1 MELLRNFSKGL
12 GLALVVSLASCA
24 RLEHDTEVGQARTRM
39 EEATGLRADWRSEG
53 LLRELH
59 LGGPTGQTLELD
71 EALELALTNNRALRA
86 DLDVIGQAKADLVQ
100 AGLLSNPMLSIMV
113 RFPEGGGR
121 SNLEFGIV
129 KDFADLWLIPSR
141 KRAAQS
147 VLQQRLLSFVDAA
160 IELVNETKST
170 YYTLQYQ
177 HRAMRLQKENLEI
190 LKQVIDIAL
199 TRLRSG
205 GATQL
210 DVNLLEARRLEVEL
224 ELLQF
229 RSDYRVGQQALL
241 RLLGVAKAP
250 ADWDPTTLAESWSSL
265 DFSED
270 DIVDWGLGHRLDVQA
285 AVWEVEAALAEFQQ
299 QKLRLI
305 QSLGIGIAGERTERR
320 GIPGRR
326 ILGDT
331 ARSSVAA
338 GAPTAP
344 EIQPKSER
352 RRERSRY
359 IDFLLGPSIDVPIPI
374 FDQNQAQIS
383 KAQFRARELH
393 ERYEELSQRSIE
405 GITSSLAM
413 RRLAE
418 ARARIHEQSLLPIQ
432 GSNLK
437 VAEQAYQAGRESI
450 LTVLLAQESLLRARL
465 GYASAL
471 RDLAMITANLERQL
485 GGRLPRPGELP
496 ILPEAGTASQ
506 PATSQPEGAVP
517 HGG

>member
-1 MELLRNFSKGL
+1 MTRRSASGGAVWSACASILLASCVRVDHATEWQQAGGAFGRATGVETDWTANAEIRPLEPGPEN
-12 GLALVVSLASCA
+12 VVSLD
-24 RLEHDTEVGQARTRM
+24 HV
-39 EEATGLRADWRSEG
+39 
-53 LLRELH
+53 
-59 LGGPTGQTLELD
+59 LD
-71 EALELALTNNRALRA
+71 LALSNNRALRA
-86 DLDVIGQAKADLVQ
+86 DLQTIAQAKADLVQ
-100 AGLLSNPMLSIMV
+100 AGLLSNPILSIMF
-113 RFPEGGGR
+113 RFPDGGGR

-129 KDFADLWLIPSR
+129 KDFADLWLIPLR

-147 VLQQRLLSFVDAA
+147 VLQQRILSFVDAA
-160 IELVNETKST
+160 IKLVNETKST

-190 LKQVIDIAL
+190 LKQAIDIAQA
-199 TRLRSG
+199 RLRSG
-205 GATQL
+205 ETTQL

-241 RLLGVAKAP
+241 RLVGVAKAP
-250 ADWDPTTLAESWSSL
+250 ADWDPITLPESLSSL
-265 DFSED
+265 DLSED
-270 DIVDWGLGHRLDVQA
+270 DIVDWGLEHRLDVQA
-285 AVWEVEAALAEFQQ
+285 AAWEVEAALAEFQQ
-299 QKLRLI
+299 QQLRLI

-331 ARSSVAA
+331 ARASVAA

-344 EIQPKSER
+344 EIQPRSER
-352 RRERSRY
+352 RRERSRE
-359 IDFLLGPSIDVPIPI
+359 IDFILGPSIDVPIPI

-393 ERYEELSQRSIE
+393 ERYEELSQRTIE
-405 GITSSLAM
+405 GVTSSLAM
-413 RRLAE
+413 RRLAD
-418 ARARIHEQSLLPIQ
+418 ARAKIYEQSLLPVQ
-432 GSNLK
+432 DSNLK

-465 GYASAL
+465 GHASAL
-471 RDLAMITANLERQL
+471 RDLAIVTANLERQL
-485 GGRLPRPGELP
+485 GGRLPQSEELP
-496 ILPEAGTASQ
+496 IRPEAGTASQ

-517 HGG
+517 NGG